1 LTGLKKSRAELDFIK
16 PALKM
21 LQFFQPRGAYMRYKP
36 WIGSLV
42 VLVIAASLAEAE
54 IAVDCSANHICIP
67 IVLPVILP
75 PADLAELLGL
85 RYG

>member
-1 LTGLKKSRAELDFIK
+1 MVRQDAGGGDPDS
-16 PALKM
+16 
-21 LQFFQPRGAYMRYKP
+21 LQFVLPRGAYVRNEP

-67 IVLPVILP
+67 IILPVILP
-75 PADLAELLGL
+75 PADLA
-85 RYG
+85 

>member
-1 LTGLKKSRAELDFIK
+1 MVRAGCGRWRPGFPVVK
-16 PALKM
+16 T
-21 LQFFQPRGAYMRYKP
+21 LQFFLPRSAHVGNKP

-67 IVLPVILP
+67 IILPVILP
-75 PADLAELLGL
+75 PADLA
-85 RYG
+85 

>member
-1 LTGLKKSRAELDFIK
+1 LLDGVKKSRVELDFSGL
-16 PALKM
+16 ALKM
-21 LQFFQPRGAYMRYKP
+21 LQFFQPRGAYVRNKP

-42 VLVIAASLAEAE
+42 VLVIATSVAEAE

-75 PADLAELLGL
+75 PTDLA
-85 RYG
+85 

>member
-1 LTGLKKSRAELDFIK
+1 
-16 PALKM
+16 
-21 LQFFQPRGAYMRYKP
+21 MRYKP

-54 IAVDCSANHICIP
+54 IAVDCSANYICIP